1 MERLAILYPNRV
13 VDMEDLPA
21 KIRAGYRPEKPLKP
35 VSSESNKLV
44 SDVPSNI
51 PSGTLPEGGIDLK
64 RYLNDLEYSLIQS
77 ALDEANGVVAHAASL
92 LKMRRTTLVEKMRKY
107 QIKRDE
113 E

>member
-1 MERLAILYPNRV
+1 
-13 VDMEDLPA
+13 MEDLPA
-21 KIRAGYRPEKPLKP
+21 KIRAGYTPAKP
-35 VSSESNKLV
+35 VKSASNEANSLV
-44 SDVPSNI
+44 SQASSIPLPS
-51 PSGTLPEGGIDLK
+51 SGALPEGGIDLK
-64 RYLNDLEYSLIQS
+64 QYLNELEYSLIQS